1 MGRKYKYNEKK
12 NEHWVEKETLGTLTK
27 KTTHGTRSE
36 LHAEEDE
43 TPEEADVAELSEH
56 EGMIS
61 ERDDVEEPQQ
71 GKNPQEDIQI
81 FGWVGGVHQLSM
93 STASCLRDHR
103 GFWSSPGVRF
113 WRNSQSCTTMLT
125 S

>member
-12 NEHWVEKETLGTLTK
+12 IEHWVEKETLGTLTK

-36 LHAEEDE
+36 LHAEEGE

-81 FGWVGGVHQLSM
+81 FGLGGWGASIEHVYSQLFSG
-93 STASCLRDHR
+93 DHR
-103 GFWSSPGVRF
+103 GFGAV
-113 WRNSQSCTTMLT
+113 QE
-125 S
+125 